1 MELRWREYA
10 SVCSGEGRGGER
22 GPQVEHPITESI
34 TGLDLVEQMLR
45 VAAGLPLDMTQE
57 QVRSPP
63 PPHPSPCPTPSLIA
77 SHHVS
82 KTYICFPGMV
92 SCPHWQ
98 LILFNVR
105 VDPCCAMR
113 SE

>member
-63 PPHPSPCPTPSLIA
+63 PPSSLTLPHP
-77 SHHVS
+77 
-82 KTYICFPGMV
+82 FPNRV
-92 SCPHWQ
+92 APRFQ
-98 LILFNVR
+98 DLYLFSWHGLLSTLAAYLVQ
-105 VDPCCAMR
+105 R
-113 SE
+113 SS